1 MKINSLKLVAALL
14 LTALMAG
21 GCSGIG
27 GQSDQAGSGMAKDSA
42 AGQAQDAAGGQKQGS
57 ASDPAQSPVSGFAQS
72 PASGVSQDLTSAAAY
87 TAANE
92 ILSYKPVAAD
102 KTIITVGKYMAF
114 DETPLETALE
124 QQFPELDI
132 VWMESHV
139 GADPIAYM
147 SIQSQSGRLP
157 DIMFSNRRAPENDF
171 LYDLSA
177 EDFVS
182 RYNLSA
188 LNAMDMGGS
197 LYQIPIANTLSGIA
211 YNKTLFD
218 EHGWKA
224 PDSLEE
230 FYSLC
235 DEISAAGIRPFAPC
249 LKYYSP
255 LESMGLG
262 LSFDEVLASLEKQ
275 TRYNAFAQGDASCQG
290 LLEPM
295 FITMKSLYEKGI
307 IREEDFSSS
316 ATKVRYKLY
325 EGEYAMMPTNL
336 DILTLYNEEQ
346 PDCELDFIGYPTKTP
361 GQRWMHMV
369 SGIKMSVAKTSME
382 DSGRKKVIQ
391 ELLDYLSTD
400 EGQAVLF
407 QSFSGISSLS
417 SYQQQSTSVYPD
429 VQLCIAGG
437 RVFFADY
444 FGSNADIPVIRDWIV
459 GDAPVEEMIQNADGF
474 EPINE
479 FKQLEEPPIG
489 TAGEDFTILETSI
502 YNADVMREATGAE
515 IALILN
521 NYYYKGNLGQI
532 FEGDIGY
539 PARFVLKGVS
549 DKDYLTVYEITGR
562 NLKEAMEHP
571 VINGKEVNAMYAPSG
586 LKMEY
591 APWAKQDANVKML
604 SLADGGEL
612 ADDAVYTVAA
622 WAGSIDEKYISGVV
636 RQYDDLGGN
645 QKLMADAIK
654 KAGTVT
660 PVRDGRVTLDWTGV

>member
-1 MKINSLKLVAALL
+1 MKMNRLTSVASLL
-14 LTALMAG
+14 LIALMTG
-21 GCSGIG
+21 GCSGTG
-27 GQSDQAGSGMAKDSA
+27 SQSAAPGVAQDSA
-42 AGQAQDAAGGQKQGS
+42 AGQKQKA
-57 ASDPAQSPVSGFAQS
+57 ASDPAQSP
-72 PASGVSQDLTSAAAY
+72 ASVAAY

-102 KTIITVGKYMAF
+102 KTIVTVGKYMAF
-114 DETPLETALE
+114 DEAPLETALE
-124 QQFPELDI
+124 QRFPDLDI

-147 SIQSQSGRLP
+147 SIQSQSGGLP
-157 DIMFSNRRAPENDF
+157 DIMFANRRAPENDF

-188 LNAMDMGGS
+188 LNAMDVGGR

-218 EHGWKA
+218 EHGWEA
-224 PDSLEE
+224 PESLEE

-262 LSFDEVLASLEKQ
+262 LSYDEVLASLEKQ
-275 TRYNAFAQGDASCQG
+275 TRYHAFALGEASCQG

-295 FITMKSLYEKGI
+295 FSTMKSLYEKGI
-307 IREEDFSSS
+307 IRAEDFSSS
-316 ATKVRYKLY
+316 ATDVRHKLY
-325 EGEYAMMPTNL
+325 DGEHAMMPTNL

-346 PDCELDFIGYPTKTP
+346 PDCELDFIGYPTKMP

-369 SGIKMSVAKTSME
+369 SGIKMSVSKKSME
-382 DSGRKKVIQ
+382 DSGRKQVIQ

-429 VQLCIAGG
+429 VQLCIAEG

-444 FGSNADIPVIRDWIV
+444 FGSNADIPVIRDWLA
-459 GDAPVEEMIQNADGF
+459 GDAPVEEIIQSADGF

-502 YNADVMREATGAE
+502 YNADVIREATGAE

-521 NYYYKGNLGQI
+521 NYYYKGNLSQM
-532 FEGDIGY
+532 FRGDIGY
-539 PARFVLKGVS
+539 PKRFVLKGVS
-549 DKDYLTVYEITGR
+549 EKDFLTTYEMSGKNI
-562 NLKEAMEHP
+562 KELMEHP
-571 VINGKEVNAMYAPSG
+571 IINGKEVNAMYAPSG

-591 APWAKQDANVKML
+591 APWAEQDANVKKLTL
-604 SLADGGEL
+604 SDGGEL
-612 ADDAVYTVAA
+612 VDDAVYTVAA

-636 RQYDDLGGN
+636 RQYEDLGGN
-645 QKLMADAIK
+645 QKLMTDAIK
-654 KAGTVT
+654 KAGTVH
-660 PVRDGRVTLDWTGV
+660 PVRDGRITLDWESPKS

>member
-1 MKINSLKLVAALL
+1 MKMNRLRSVASLL
-14 LTALMAG
+14 LIALMTG
-21 GCSGIG
+21 GCSGTG
-27 GQSDQAGSGMAKDSA
+27 SQSAAPGVAQDSA
-42 AGQAQDAAGGQKQGS
+42 AGQEQKA
-57 ASDPAQSPVSGFAQS
+57 ASDPAQSP
-72 PASGVSQDLTSAAAY
+72 ASVAAY

-92 ILSYKPVAAD
+92 ILSYKPVAVD
-102 KTIITVGKYMAF
+102 KTIVTVGKYMAF
-114 DETPLETALE
+114 DEAPLETALE
-124 QQFPELDI
+124 QRFPDLDI

-147 SIQSQSGRLP
+147 SIQSQSGGLP
-157 DIMFSNRRAPENDF
+157 DIMFANRRAPENDF

-188 LNAMDMGGS
+188 LNAMDVGGR

-218 EHGWKA
+218 EHGWEA
-224 PDSLEE
+224 PESLEE

-262 LSFDEVLASLEKQ
+262 LSYDEVLASLEKQ
-275 TRYNAFAQGDASCQG
+275 TRYHAFALGEASCQG

-295 FITMKSLYEKGI
+295 FSTMKSLYEKGI
-307 IREEDFSSS
+307 IRAEDFSSS
-316 ATKVRYKLY
+316 ATDVRHKLY
-325 EGEYAMMPTNL
+325 DGEHAMMPTNL

-369 SGIKMSVAKTSME
+369 SGIKMSVSKKSME
-382 DSGRKKVIQ
+382 DSGRKQVIQ

-429 VQLCIAGG
+429 VQLCIAEG

-444 FGSNADIPVIRDWIV
+444 FGSNADIPVIRDWLA
-459 GDAPVEEMIQNADGF
+459 GDAPVEEIIQSADGF

-502 YNADVMREATGAE
+502 YNADVIREATGAE
-515 IALILN
+515 IALILS
-521 NYYYKGNLGQI
+521 NYYYKGNLSQL
-532 FEGDIGY
+532 FRGDIGY
-539 PARFVLKGVS
+539 PKRFVLKGVS
-549 DKDYLTVYEITGR
+549 EKDFLTTYEMSGKNI
-562 NLKEAMEHP
+562 KELMEHP
-571 VINGKEVNAMYAPSG
+571 IINGKEVNAMYAPSG

-591 APWAKQDANVKML
+591 APWAEQDANVKKLTL
-604 SLADGGEL
+604 SDGGEL
-612 ADDAVYTVAA
+612 VDEAVYTVAA

-636 RQYDDLGGN
+636 RQYEDLGGN
-645 QKLMADAIK
+645 QKLMTDAIK
-654 KAGTVT
+654 KAGTVH
-660 PVRDGRVTLDWTGV
+660 PVRDGRITLDWESPKS